1 MKKMLMLSLLLS
13 GCGKKPGSY
22 EIADAAE
29 SSASDQMKDQ
39 AEALWLQ
46 RGDKDKL
53 SEALGVYE
61 QLFVANPK
69 DREIAARL
77 VRGWY
82 FYGDAHETEK
92 EAKEAAWDKA
102 IAFGSEC
109 LNINEDYANILAKEN
124 KREDAAAALVK
135 EDVPCVY
142 WTASA
147 LGKWGKSIGLATTLK
162 HLGAVEAWMN
172 KVEELDASYF
182 YGGVHRYWGAL
193 YAGKPSFAGRDMD
206 RSKKEF
212 DKSLEIAPEY
222 LGTRILIADYWAKT
236 MQDHELFDEMVQ
248 YVLASDPTILDENI
262 LPENES
268 ELRKAKALKEQRND
282 LFVDAPAEMAPL
294 KEQPPVKEAPVE
306 EAPVEEA
313 PVEEAPEGTEEETP
327 EGTEEET
334 NTEEG
339 SSEEN
344 PK

>member
-1 MKKMLMLSLLLS
+1 MEKYLVLALLLS
-13 GCGKKPGSY
+13 GCGKKPGDY
-22 EIADAAE
+22 EIADAAQ
-29 SSASDQMKDQ
+29 SSASDQQREQ
-39 AEALWLQ
+39 AEALWLE
-46 RGDKDKL
+46 RGDKEKL
-53 SEALGVYE
+53 SSALEIYE
-61 QLFVANPK
+61 QLYANDRK
-69 DREIAARL
+69 DREVAARL

-92 EAKEAAWDKA
+92 EAKEAAWNKA
-102 IAFGSEC
+102 ITFGTEC
-109 LNINEDYANILAKEN
+109 LNINEGYAEILGKEG
-124 KREDAAAALVK
+124 KREDAAQALVK

-206 RSKKEF
+206 RSMTEF
-212 DKSLEIAPEY
+212 KKSLEIAPEY

-236 MQDHELFDEMVQ
+236 QQDHALFDEMVQ
-248 YVLASDPTILDENI
+248 YVLASDPSILDENI
-262 LPENES
+262 RPENES
-268 ELRKAKALKEQRND
+268 ELRKAKALMDQRAD
-282 LFVDAPAEMAPL
+282 LFVDAPAEPAPL
-294 KEQPPVKEAPVE
+294 KEQPPKKEEVP
-306 EAPVEEA
+306 EATPEA
-313 PVEEAPEGTEEETP
+313 APEAAPEEVP
-327 EGTEEET
+327 SEGTEEET

>member
-1 MKKMLMLSLLLS
+1 MKKLLVLSLLLS

-22 EIADAAE
+22 EISDAASE
-29 SSASDQMKDQ
+29 SATDQQRDQ

-46 RGDKDKL
+46 RGDKDSL

-61 QLFVANPK
+61 QLFVANPT

-92 EAKEAAWDKA
+92 EGKEAAWDKA
-102 IAFGSEC
+102 IAFGSKC
-109 LNINEDYANILAKEN
+109 LNINEAYANELSKEG
-124 KREDAAAALVK
+124 KREDAAQYLVK

-172 KVEELDASYF
+172 KVEELDASFF

-206 RSKKEF
+206 RSISEF
-212 DKSLEIAPEY
+212 NKSLEIAPEY

-236 MQDHELFDEMVQ
+236 MQDHELFDENVQ
-248 YVLASDPTILDENI
+248 YVLASDPSILDESI

-268 ELRKAKALKEQRND
+268 ELRKAKKLMEQRSD
-282 LFVDAPAEMAPL
+282 LFVDAPAEPAPL
-294 KEQPPVKEAPVE
+294 VEQPPVKEEPVEVAPTE
-306 EAPVEEA
+306 EAPTEEA
-313 PVEEAPEGTEEETP
+313 PTEGS
-327 EGTEEET
+327 EEET